1 MKSKISTIVL
11 IIGCFLGLCLLL
23 YPTVS
28 DFWNSHYATRAIA
41 TYNKKVESISK
52 SDYTNLFNLAT
63 EYNSELLKRHYPF
76 AISDNEK
83 KQYEKCLNI
92 MGDGMMG
99 YIEIEKINVNLPIYH
114 GTSDKVLNTSI
125 GHIDW
130 SSLPI
135 GGESSHCVLSGHRG
149 LVNAKIFT
157 DLDVL
162 REGDTFKLNI
172 LGKTLTYEIDRIL
185 TVNPDDT
192 NELQIEKGKDLCTL
206 VTCTPYGINTQRL
219 LVRGHRIANKET
231 AENVIAEAVVIDKYM
246 VTMCIAVPLLAVL
259 FFAVMFRKPKRRN
272 RFD

>member
-1 MKSKISTIVL
+1 
-11 IIGCFLGLCLLL
+11 
-23 YPTVS
+23 
-28 DFWNSHYATRAIA
+28 
-41 TYNKKVESISK
+41 
-52 SDYTNLFNLAT
+52 
-63 EYNSELLKRHYPF
+63 
-76 AISDNEK
+76 
-83 KQYEKCLNI
+83 
-92 MGDGMMG
+92 MMG

-172 LGKTLTYEIDRIL
+172 LGKSLTYEIDRIL

-192 NELQIEKGKDLCTL
+192 NELQIEKGKNLCTL

-246 VTMCIAVPLLAVL
+246 VAMCIAVPLLAVL